1 MRIEGTN
8 RGRTGLAIALAALA
22 VTGVSLTTWYF
33 VSEVDSSVNGGYI
46 LSRAD
51 DNIRVRCL
59 SPDVILHLDG
69 FEGRVEFTN
78 CFPDTQ
84 VQGFEGEIVRN
95 GTRISLYVS
104 DDTKELNLAVP
115 EKTSFKFA
123 VLGDSQGKN
132 DILAQ
137 ILESLDGCDFIIHC
151 GDLTPSGADSEFE
164 AVEEALNASGIPVF
178 TTPGNHDARLGDLGA
193 YVSRFGPASYAFT
206 YSGLRFA
213 FVDSSDLSIT
223 EEELEQ
229 VMAAFGDAQTKIM
242 VTHVPSYDPFGSDHT
257 LDAAS
262 CDRVQAFALDNGL
275 SAVYSGHVHAFYI
288 LEVGGTEF
296 LISGGAGGTLVD
308 GVHHHVVVSA
318 GGLDLAYEKIELV
331 NEWEQSLYVTLR
343 GRGGEVVNLTFSQ
356 LMGMDALSAYSSYE
370 NLYGNIGGQGTYSG
384 PSVASLVDLVGGMEE
399 GDILRVVGSD
409 GYDEEFGYLN
419 VYPGDDWLALQGE
432 MILTMEYEGAVV
444 PDWDDGPRLAFLAP
458 DGLYGNSDC
467 EATSYEDQGFYLY
480 PSAGARWVR
489 LVASI
494 VVEAGA

>member
-22 VTGVSLTTWYF
+22 VTGISLTTWYLM
-33 VSEVDSSVNGGYI
+33 SKVDCSVEGGHI
-46 LSRAD
+46 LSQED
-51 DNIRVRCL
+51 GGIRVRCL
-59 SPDVILHLDG
+59 SPDVSLHLDG
-69 FEGRVEFTN
+69 FEGTVEFTN
-78 CFPDTQ
+78 CFPDAQ
-84 VQGFEGEIVRN
+84 VEGYDGEIIRN
-95 GTRISLYVS
+95 GTRLSFSVS
-104 DDTKELNLAVP
+104 DDTGELRLTVP
-115 EKTSFKFA
+115 DKTSFRFA

-137 ILESLDGCDFIIHC
+137 ILDSLDGCDFIIHC
-151 GDLTPSGADSEFE
+151 GDLTPSGADSEFK

-193 YVSRFGPASYAFT
+193 YTSRFGPASYAFT
-206 YSGLRFA
+206 YSGLGFA

-229 VMAAFGDAQTKIM
+229 AKAAFGDAQTKIM
-242 VTHVPSYDPFGSDHT
+242 VTHVPSYDPFGANHT

-275 SAVYSGHVHAFYI
+275 AGVYSGHVHAFYI
-288 LEVGGTEF
+288 LEVEGTEF

-308 GVHHHVVVSA
+308 GVHHHVVVTA
-318 GGLDLAYEKIELV
+318 GGPDLTYEKVDLV
-331 NEWEQSLYVTLR
+331 NEWEQSTYLTLR

-356 LMGMDALSAYSSYE
+356 LMGMDALSAYSSFE
-370 NLYGNIGGQGTYSG
+370 NLYGNIGGDGTYSG
-384 PSVASLVDLVGGMEE
+384 PSVASLVDLVGGMED

-419 VYPGDDWLALQGE
+419 VYPGDDWLSLQGM
-432 MILTMEYEGAVV
+432 MIVAMEYEGEVP

-458 DGLYGNSDC
+458 DGLYSNSDC

-480 PSAGARWVR
+480 PSAGGRWVR
-489 LVASI
+489 WVASI
-494 VVEAGA
+494 AVEAGT